1 MPHSVP
7 FEIEDQDVDQFEC
20 PPAESVKQETLELVE
35 TWESPT
41 DLTNYIDYGVKCI
54 REAQA
59 LAQAA
64 KAQADFANKTA
75 KGYLAN
81 VEYRRGLIESALEL
95 SVAQGLV
102 PQPKVKAADY
112 SLGIQG
118 TAGRIEVDADLDK
131 WAHKLKVE
139 VEFIASLL
147 VNQVMSGADILIP
160 EVSLEALERS
170 QIAYADFAGSAVEKD
185 FNTLDVSLSISWD
198 KKFLA
203 QALKNNWLSEK
214 LAKLFTVIKGK
225 ALVIRL

>member
-20 PPAESVKQETLELVE
+20 PPAESVRQETLELVE

-41 DLTNYIDYGVKCI
+41 DLTDYIDYGVKCI

-102 PQPKVKAADY
+102 PQPKAKAADY

-118 TAGRIEVDADLDK
+118 TAGRVEVDGCLDEWREAVEIRLTDVMKLVTNQVISGEAIEISGYLLGSLQRLQDEYKSIAGEALDK
-131 WAHKLKVE
+131 
-139 VEFIASLL
+139 
-147 VNQVMSGADILIP
+147 
-160 EVSLEALERS
+160 
-170 QIAYADFAGSAVEKD
+170 DFALL
-185 FNTLDVSLSISWD
+185 NTSVTLTWD

-214 LAKLFTVIKGK
+214 LAGLFTVIKKK